1 MTSPI
6 PAAILRRTD
15 GAFAMEVEPAASGRE
30 GAVLLHATARPEVP
44 TGHLAHVGITVPGAS
59 IAADLGVV
67 RGHGTLAPPGGGALS
82 ATVAGVVERVN
93 KLVAVRPL
101 RARYAAEVGDVVV
114 GRVVEIGGKR
124 WRMDLNSR
132 GDAYLLL
139 SAVNLPGGI
148 QRRRNQEDELNMRS
162 FFREG
167 DLVSAEVQEL
177 RGDGGVALH
186 TRSLRYGKLERGQF
200 VAAQAALVKRA
211 KKHFHVLPCGVH
223 IILGNNG
230 YVFLSVLAADEEGVA
245 EGPDSAA
252 LARVEPTPA
261 QRMAIARVRNCI
273 VALDLEFVA
282 ISPATI
288 MNVFTTSVEREIPVA
303 DMLRPDVAR
312 AIVTGARDLRD
323 AA

>member
-1 MTSPI
+1 
-6 PAAILRRTD
+6 
-15 GAFAMEVEPAASGRE
+15 MEVDTENEPVGVDGGLLFLRAA
-30 GAVLLHATARPEVP
+30 ARPAVS
-44 TGHLAHVGITVPGAS
+44 TAHLSHVAVTVPGAR
-59 IAADLGVV
+59 ITADAGVV
-67 RGHGTLAPPGGGALS
+67 RGHGTRADPGGDALS
-82 ATVAGVVERVN
+82 ATVSGLVERVN

-139 SAVNLPGGI
+139 SAVNLPGGV
-148 QRRRNQEDELNMRS
+148 QRRRNQQDELNMRA

-186 TRSLRYGKLERGQF
+186 TRSMRYGKLERGQF

-230 YVFLSVLAADEEGVA
+230 YVFLSVLAPGSEDVA

-252 LARVEPTPA
+252 LQRVEPSPE
-261 QRMAIARVRNCI
+261 QRRTIARVRNCI

-288 MNVFTTSVEREIPVA
+288 TDVYQTSVEREVPLA
-303 DMLRPDVAR
+303 DMLRPDVVR
-312 AIVTGARDLRD
+312 AICNGARELRD